1 MISFGVR
8 ESLVSLQ
15 SMKMFLVPR
24 FGLLF
29 LVVSLSCSVLA
40 LPENGPAKDPLKY
53 ILGQNNLGPF
63 RNGISETAAQAPGP
77 SDYGSNNT
85 LVLAAKRTDR
95 PDILHGFKHY
105 RGGWNITDPHY
116 WASVGFTG
124 AAGFILAFLWFF
136 LFGFALVAHHCFK
149 WRINIKDKGSSR
161 SQRISLIMLIL
172 FTCAAAIGCILL
184 CVGQDDFHGEAMNTL
199 KYVVNQSD
207 YTVQTLKNV
216 TEYLSLAKTINIAQ
230 LVLPSNVMDDIDKLN
245 VDLNAA
251 ADTLTE
257 KTSENAGKIV
267 KVFNAVRSALIT
279 VAAVMLILALLGFLL
294 SILGHQHAIHIFVVS
309 GWLLV
314 AVTFILCGV
323 FILLNNAISDTCLA
337 MEEWVENPHAASA
350 LSSIL
355 PCVDQRTTNN
365 TLVQSKEVI
374 TDIVNVVNTY
384 IYTFAN
390 ANPSQT
396 EFNYYNQSGPSMP
409 PLCYPFDSLYQDRQ
423 CEPREVSMANA
434 SVVWQNYTCMV
445 SSSGL
450 CTTVGRV
457 IPDIYRQLVAA
468 VNESYALE
476 YYTPVLLSLQD
487 CKFVRDTFLEITS
500 SHCPPLEHYLKIVNA
515 GLGLISV
522 GVLLCLVLW
531 ILYANCPLREEVFAK
546 ISSPIKCSS
555 GCTGAKIGS
564 TSSGKNDAS
573 LSITSLV

>member
-1 MISFGVR
+1 MEMFV
-8 ESLVSLQ
+8 VS
-15 SMKMFLVPR
+15 R
-24 FGLLF
+24 FGFVF

-40 LPENGPAKDPLKY
+40 LPGNGPPKDPLKY
-53 ILGQNNLGPF
+53 ILGQENLGPF
-63 RNGISETAAQAPGP
+63 RNGISETDAQAPGP
-77 SDYGSNNT
+77 SDYT

-95 PDILHGFKHY
+95 PDILHGFKRY
-105 RGGWNITDPHY
+105 REGWNITDPHY

-124 AAGFILAFLWFF
+124 AAGFVLAFLWFF
-136 LFGFALVAHHCFK
+136 LFGFALVAHHCCK
-149 WRINIKDKGSSR
+149 WRFNIKDKGSSR
-161 SQRISLIMLIL
+161 SQRICLIMLIL

-184 CVGQDDFHGEAMNTL
+184 CVGQDYFHGEAMNTL

-279 VAAVMLILALLGFLL
+279 VAALMLILALLGFLL

-396 EFNYYNQSGPSMP
+396 DFNYYNQSGPSMP
-409 PLCYPFDSLYQDRQ
+409 PLCYPFDSHYQDRQ
-423 CEPREVSMANA
+423 CESPRGV
-434 SVVWQNYTCMV
+434 YGKCIC
-445 SSSGL
+445 GL
-450 CTTVGRV
+450 AELHMHGF
-457 IPDIYRQLVAA
+457 IIWA
-468 VNESYALE
+468 VHN
-476 YYTPVLLSLQD
+476 
-487 CKFVRDTFLEITS
+487 
-500 SHCPPLEHYLKIVNA
+500 
-515 GLGLISV
+515 
-522 GVLLCLVLW
+522 
-531 ILYANCPLREEVFAK
+531 
-546 ISSPIKCSS
+546 
-555 GCTGAKIGS
+555 
-564 TSSGKNDAS
+564 
-573 LSITSLV
+573 

>member
-1 MISFGVR
+1 M
-8 ESLVSLQ
+8 
-15 SMKMFLVPR
+15 
-24 FGLLF
+24 
-29 LVVSLSCSVLA
+29 
-40 LPENGPAKDPLKY
+40 
-53 ILGQNNLGPF
+53 
-63 RNGISETAAQAPGP
+63 TASSA
-77 SDYGSNNT
+77 
-85 LVLAAKRTDR
+85 
-95 PDILHGFKHY
+95 DIKQGFKRAFAAPWPEKLRY
-105 RGGWNITDPHY
+105 Q
-116 WASVGFTG
+116 SVGFTG

-184 CVGQDDFHGEAMNTL
+184 CVGQDDFHVEC
-199 KYVVNQSD
+199 
-207 YTVQTLKNV
+207 
-216 TEYLSLAKTINIAQ
+216 
-230 LVLPSNVMDDIDKLN
+230 
-245 VDLNAA
+245 DLNAA

-267 KVFNAVRSALIT
+267 KVFNAVYVSESLA
-279 VAAVMLILALLGFLL
+279 VSFDYCGSVMLILALLGFLL

-409 PLCYPFDSLYQDRQ
+409 PLCYPLTLFIKI
-423 CEPREVSMANA
+423 VNA
-434 SVVWQNYTCMV
+434 SPRSVYGKCICVLDHFPSLLVIISHEQVWQNYTCMV

-531 ILYANCPLREEVFAK
+531 ILYANCPLMEEVFAK
-546 ISSPIKCSS
+546 ISSPIKCSR
-555 GCTGAKIGS
+555 GCAGVKIGS
-564 TSSGKNDAS
+564 SSSGKNDAS
-573 LSITSLV
+573 LSITSVV